1 MFKQYFPIFKNNPEL
16 VYLDNA
22 ASTQKPQMVIDGVSD
37 FLAHDYANIHR
48 GLYDLSERSESLYD
62 QSKHL
67 VAELLNTSSK
77 EVIYTYNATYAINLV
92 AQSLVNSN
100 FLQKGD
106 KILVS
111 IWDHHA
117 NSLPRLALGKL
128 FGIQVEFFWLEENY
142 EIDRSDFEKKYDDKI
157 KLVACGHVSNV
168 TGNIYDL
175 KKIKSKLRKETFFL
189 VDGSQ
194 SVPNFSIDF
203 QDIGADALV
212 FTAHK
217 MMAQTWLWVL
227 VLKNQRIKE
236 LEPLI
241 VWGGTIKDVS
251 IAGFDLQKN
260 NQKFEAG
267 TPNIVGAVSLLH
279 ALEFIKTLSPD
290 HTLSWGMQAIWQH
303 EHELVSY
310 ALKNFQQLWDAVQ
323 LIGSQT
329 APRVALFSFVLR
341 DEQNF
346 NRIWEFF
353 AEQNICI
360 RCGGHCAYPLHKH
373 YHLGGTC
380 RMSAY
385 LYNTTEDLDRFF
397 TRLSELIKQQR

>member
-1 MFKQYFPIFKNNPEL
+1 
-16 VYLDNA
+16 
-22 ASTQKPQMVIDGVSD
+22 
-37 FLAHDYANIHR
+37 
-48 GLYDLSERSESLYD
+48 
-62 QSKHL
+62 
-67 VAELLNTSSK
+67 
-77 EVIYTYNATYAINLV
+77 
-92 AQSLVNSN
+92 
-100 FLQKGD
+100 
-106 KILVS
+106 
-111 IWDHHA
+111 
-117 NSLPRLALGKL
+117 
-128 FGIQVEFFWLEENY
+128 
-142 EIDRSDFEKKYDDKI
+142 
-157 KLVACGHVSNV
+157 
-168 TGNIYDL
+168 
-175 KKIKSKLRKETFFL
+175 
-189 VDGSQ
+189 
-194 SVPNFSIDF
+194 
-203 QDIGADALV
+203 
-212 FTAHK
+212 
-217 MMAQTWLWVL
+217 MAQTWLWVL

-241 VWGGTIKDVS
+241 VWGGTIKDVTIS
-251 IAGFDLQKN
+251 GFDLQKN

-290 HTLSWGMQAIWQH
+290 HTLSGGMQAIWQH
-303 EHELVSY
+303 EQELVRY
-310 ALKNFQQLWDAVQ
+310 ALKNFQQLWNAVQ
-323 LIGSQT
+323 LVGSQT

-385 LYNTTEDLDRFF
+385 LYNTTEDLDLFF